1 MVRLCGLLCHWKRV
15 TMFVALVSLST
26 SVFAQ
31 SQADVSPENPNSE
44 ADDESGIVA
53 DRIRREREAGFDPRV
68 IVAHKHNYF
77 MPLSFT
83 SKINSAAYQLDDV
96 PLREGLRREEVKFQ
110 ISLKAQLNADDLFFS
125 NDGLYFGITL
135 VAWWQL
141 YSDDLSSPFRET
153 NYQPE
158 MFYINPLGRSF
169 FGANTSIGFGLE
181 HQSNGQVQGLSRSWN
196 RLYANFILD
205 YGGFVV
211 NLRPWYRIPEKPK
224 EDVTEAEGDD
234 NPDIH
239 SYMGHGDLTIGWQAG
254 DFELETL
261 MYGNPKTGKGGIRL
275 GMTYPL
281 FAKFRGYIEY
291 FNGYGDSLIDYNHF
305 QQRVGLGVALTNL
318 L

>member
-1 MVRLCGLLCHWKRV
+1 MVVTTVGLSSPV
-15 TMFVALVSLST
+15 YS
-26 SVFAQ
+26 Q
-31 SQADVSPENPNSE
+31 SQTGAAAENSDGDDP
-44 ADDESGIVA
+44 AYDESGIVA

-83 SKINSAAYQLDDV
+83 SQINNAAYQLDDV
-96 PLREGLRREEVKFQ
+96 PLRDGLRREEVKFQ
-110 ISLKAQLNADDLFFS
+110 MSLKAQLNAEDLFFS

-135 VAWWQL
+135 AAWWQL

-158 MFYINPLGRSF
+158 MFYINPLGQSF
-169 FGANTSIGFGLE
+169 FGANTSVGFGME

-205 YGGFVV
+205 YGGMVMNF
-211 NLRPWYRIPEKPK
+211 RPWYRIPEKAK
-224 EDVTEAEGDD
+224 EDPTAAEGDD

-239 SYMGHGDLTIGWQAG
+239 LFMGYGDLTIGWQAG
-254 DFELETL
+254 DFEMETQ
-261 MYGNPKTGKGGIRL
+261 MHGNPKSGKGGIRF
-275 GMTYPL
+275 GVTYPL

-291 FNGYGDSLIDYNHF
+291 FNGYGESLIDYNHY
-305 QQRVGLGVALTNL
+305 QHRVGVGVALTDL